1 MFNFEYFKS
10 YWKEYLFVLF
20 ILIGIFKVRSEEELF
35 WFVMIILI
43 IHFLLRQSKLPQGIH
58 KAVLDNNIK
67 AVEKY
72 LDKGIDIEKEDRDG
86 ETPLYLAICSNL
98 PDMVELLIKR
108 GANVNSDRSAQKRS
122 TIIFVAVVLQHDNI
136 VNILTTNGAVLD
148 LHSAAFLGNNQI
160 IKEYLEKNEK
170 IDLIDYRKRTLLHIA
185 AWNNQFDT
193 AKLLL
198 EAGAEVDA
206 LDNYSRTP
214 LHFAASNQ
222 NADQLVKFLI
232 DSGANFNFVAKT
244 GLVSDEDNQSRSG
257 TALHI
262 AAGRNYIKIA
272 EVLISQGANINAYDG
287 SGDTPLH
294 DAARIGSLD
303 VAELLINNGADV
315 NACDKFRGAT
325 PLHKAAS
332 RGHTNIAELLIL
344 NGAKVNFRN
353 FSGRTPLSSA
363 ETGRHSE
370 MYSLLVRYGATL

>member
-1 MFNFEYFKS
+1 MFNSEYLKS
-10 YWKEYLFVLF
+10 YWKESLFALF

-43 IHFLLRQSKLPQGIH
+43 IHFILLQLKLARGIH
-58 KAVLDNNIK
+58 GAVLENNVA

-72 LDKGIDIEKEDRDG
+72 LEKGIDVDLKDSYG
-86 ETPLYLAICSNL
+86 MTPLYLAACRNL

-108 GANVNSDRSAQKRS
+108 GANVNYLEAQKRS
-122 TIIFVAVVLQHDNI
+122 TIIFAAVVRKHDNI
-136 VNILTTNGAVLD
+136 VNILITNGAVLD

-206 LDNYSRTP
+206 LDNHSRTP

-232 DSGANFNFVAKT
+232 DSGANLNCIAKT

-294 DAARIGSLD
+294 DAARIGNLD

-315 NACDKFRGAT
+315 NACDKFQGET

-344 NGAKVNFRN
+344 NGAKVNFRD
-353 FSGRTPLSSA
+353 FSGFTPLSSA